1 MLTRYLSTTLLATIT
16 STSAMAATTT
26 IQIDLTNTIPNVIAN
41 AIFADGEGD
50 DWIDAAL
57 QIDLTAGSIYNA
69 PAFDAD
75 GTQAN
80 LWGLVAGLQWDSAVG
95 IANDGSGGGRWCA
108 GSECPFPPQNL
119 GGTGVGAAQ
128 IGWFNTVTTDTAP
141 VQIANISLTDDAAGV
156 WSLITSFANGQTL
169 SSGSVINGVM
179 VPEPGTMALLGLAT
193 VCLIRR
199 R

>member
-41 AIFADGEGD
+41 KIIADGEGD
-50 DWIDAAL
+50 DWTGAIIR
-57 QIDLTAGSIYNA
+57 IDLTAGSVYNT
-69 PAFDAD
+69 PSFDAD
-75 GTQAN
+75 GVQAW
-80 LWGLVAGLQWDSAVG
+80 LWGLVPLLRWDSALG
-95 IANDGSGGGRWCA
+95 IANDGTGGIVRCIEA
-108 GSECPFPPQNL
+108 CNFNL
-119 GGTGVGAAQ
+119 SGTGDGAADYT
-128 IGWFNTVTTDTAP
+128 WFNASTGDTAP

-169 SSGSVINGVM
+169 SSGNVINGVM
-179 VPEPGTMALLGLAT
+179 IPEPGTMALLGLAT